1 MEQERRKT
9 VVWVGDSKRQLK
21 EFPEDVQ
28 DEIGFVLERAQWGQ
42 RHHHIKSLR
51 GLKGVFEIVSDYA
64 TDTYRA
70 VYVVNLGDKIYALH
84 CFLKKSKRGIR
95 TPKKEMDLI
104 RRRLKWA
111 QELARQEKTDE

>member
-1 MEQERRKT
+1 MEQERMKP
-9 VVWVGDSKRQLK
+9 VVWVGDSKRRLK

-42 RHHHIKSLR
+42 RHHDIKSLR
-51 GLKGVFEIVSDYA
+51 GFSGVFEIVSDYA
-64 TDTYRA
+64 RDTYRA
-70 VYVVNLGDKIYALH
+70 VYVVNLGDNIYVLH
-84 CFLKKSKRGIR
+84 CFQKKSKRGIS

-111 QELARQEKTDE
+111 QELARQEKNNE